1 MTGTKYLSDVLDMN
15 QFEKGKMNV
24 IYAPCG
30 CGKTTCAI
38 NRIATLASSPK
49 KAIYL
54 IDTRL
59 GKERLSREPK
69 LAPACVFTEET
80 DDKNSLVYSPTPNK
94 ITVMTY
100 ALFGICC
107 SQIPNFATQ
116 FEIIICDEP
125 QNLVLFSK
133 IGTKN
138 TTDIPIHKIAR
149 AYLCETVRNGE
160 VLVVAITAT
169 PKPLEELDCELKPIR
184 IDRTDLRKYE
194 ERQIIPY
201 ARPEDILNAI
211 PLGQRG
217 GLYVK
222 HITPLIDFADI
233 LRNRGFH
240 PLMLW
245 STTNSDHPMDAS
257 QLAARQ
263 YIIENEAVPNEYDV
277 FLFNATAETSIN
289 IRSHMDFFIAHD
301 TDQTPITQSRG
312 RYRGDLETLYVFD
325 RNSPYAVSVPDEYLN
340 KVLFRKDLSELRN
353 GLNLVK
359 DKKGHIP
366 SINNML
372 RIISSNGYTYE
383 QGISNRKQTFI
394 IRKA

>member
-1 MTGTKYLSDVLDMN
+1 MTGTKFLSDVLDMN
-15 QFEKGKMNV
+15 QFEKGQMNV

-54 IDTRL
+54 IDTRI
-59 GKERLSREPK
+59 GKERLSRENK
-69 LAPACVFTEET
+69 MASACVFI
-80 DDKNSLVYSPTPNK
+80 DDPEKNNLVYLPNDEK
-94 ITVMTY
+94 IVVMTY
-100 ALFGICC
+100 ALFGLCC
-107 SQIPNFATQ
+107 SQIPNFAAQ
-116 FEIIICDEP
+116 FEVIICDEP

-138 TTDIPIHKIAR
+138 ATDIPFHKIAR
-149 AYLCETVRNGE
+149 SHICETVRNGK

-169 PKPLEELDCELKPIR
+169 PKPLEELDCELKSIR

-194 ERQIIPY
+194 ERQIIHY
-201 ARPEDILNAI
+201 ARPEDVLNAI
-211 PLGQRG
+211 PLGKRG

-222 HITPLIDFADI
+222 HITPLVRYADI
-233 LRNRGFH
+233 LRDRGFH

-245 STTNSDHPMDAS
+245 STTNSAHPLDAS

-263 YIIENEAVPNEYDV
+263 YIIENESVPDEYNV

-301 TDQTPITQSRG
+301 TNQTPIAQSRG
-312 RYRGDLETLYVFD
+312 RYRGDLETLYIFD

-340 KVLFRKDLSELRN
+340 RTLFRKDLSELRN
-353 GLNLVK
+353 CLNLVK
-359 DKKGHIP
+359 DKKGHLP
-366 SINNML
+366 SIDDML
-372 RIISSNGYTYE
+372 RIISSSGYVYE
-383 QGISNRKQTFI
+383 QGIKNRKQTFT